1 MANRQLLL
9 FLAVRN
15 MIRQRRRTAA
25 ALMAISLGVAA
36 MIGSGGFIRDIFR
49 QLAEAIVHS
58 QTGHLQIAR
67 PEFFTSGSRSP
78 EKHLVD
84 RPDEIVQI
92 LRGRPEVVEVM
103 GRMQF
108 SALLGNGRSDLGV
121 LVEGIEPDKEAR
133 LGTYMNVLQGRRLAD
148 ADALGAMVGEG
159 AAQSLTLSAGAPITL
174 LASTAQ
180 GAMNALDLD
189 VTGVIQSFSK
199 EYDARVVKIP
209 LDAAQSLLDVD
220 GVNVLVVLLKD
231 TGTSDVVAS
240 GIREQLAGR
249 DLEVRQWH
257 ELSDFYS
264 KAVTL
269 YERQF
274 GVLQLIILV
283 MVALSVINTLNATMF
298 ERTGEFGT
306 MRALGNR
313 SGDVLGLVL
322 MEGALL
328 GIAGAALGVVL
339 GLVLASAV
347 SAIGIPMPPPPNSNI
362 AYVARILVEPVN
374 VGRSFV
380 IGVGAAVLGAAVPA
394 VRMAR
399 IEVVEALRHAAH

>member
-209 LDAAQSLLDVD
+209 LDAAQSLLDVE

-313 SGDVLGLVL
+313 SRFVVALILSECLLLGVA
-322 MEGALL
+322 GALA
-328 GIAGAALGVVL
+328 GVAAGALIASGVS
-339 GLVLASAV
+339 LV
-347 SAIGIPMPPPPNSNI
+347 GIPMPPPPNSN
-362 AYVARILVEPVN
+362 AGYVATIHLLPEVMVQA
-374 VGRSFV
+374 FT
-380 IGVGAAVLGAAVPA
+380 IGVVATLLSGLLPAWRARRVPI
-394 VRMAR
+394 VD
-399 IEVVEALRHAAH
+399 ALRSAI